1 MYSLHGHLVCSA
13 VHFVLS
19 FPQFNIVG
27 CTNTSVHLG
36 KPITSLKPFSLMH
49 LSFGLLSPPSIIRK
63 FRSSLSPHPL
73 SGLYAAPSKGGF
85 FFTKGRGG
93 GGGGGGSISIYLFI
107 TEGGSTEPLEPHTG
121 LSHLAIL
128 SLCPVSVLPPCL
140 PLP

>member
-13 VHFVLS
+13 VHFILS

-85 FFTKGRGG
+85 FFTKGGEVLF
-93 GGGGGGSISIYLFI
+93 SFIYLLVR
-107 TEGGSTEPLEPHTG
+107 GGSTEPLEPHTG